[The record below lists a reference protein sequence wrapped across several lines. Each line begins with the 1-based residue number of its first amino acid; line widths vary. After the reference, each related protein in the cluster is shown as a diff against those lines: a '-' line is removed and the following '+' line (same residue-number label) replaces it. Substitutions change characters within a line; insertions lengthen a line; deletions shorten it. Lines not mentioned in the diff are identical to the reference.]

1 MNRKWRYLLI
11 GLGVFLLILLFGP
24 FLVPVPALEGTV
36 PPTELADTESRFVD
50 VEGLD
55 VHYKEQGEGEPALL
69 LLHGFAA
76 SIYTWREVM
85 DELSRYGRVIAY
97 DRPAFGLTERPV
109 DDRQTAVYS
118 SDYQP
123 LLATRLIDSLGV
135 EKAILIGNSA
145 GGTVAMRT
153 ALTYPERVEALI
165 LVDPAVY
172 TGQGMPAPARLLL
185 NTPQAN
191 HIGPLFVRRIQNWG
205 YDFGRMAW
213 HDPQGLTDEVWEA
226 YTRPLQADNWDRAL
240 WQYTSSRSSIN
251 LVDHLDELTLPV
263 LVITGDDDR
272 IVPTEQSV
280 RLAEELPNAELVV
293 IPNCGHV
300 PQEECPQAFIDAVDA
315 FIKKL

>member
-1 MNRKWRYLLI
+1 
-11 GLGVFLLILLFGP
+11 V
-24 FLVPVPALEGTV
+24 V
-36 PPTELADTESRFVD
+36 
-50 VEGLD
+50 
-55 VHYKEQGEGEPALL
+55 
-69 LLHGFAA
+69 
-76 SIYTWREVM
+76 
-85 DELSRYGRVIAY
+85 AY

-123 LLATRLIDSLGV
+123 LLATRLMDSLGV

-153 ALTYPERVEALI
+153 ALAYPERVEALI
-165 LVDPAVY
+165 LVDPAIY
-172 TGQGMPAPARLLL
+172 TGQGMPAPVRLLI
-185 NTPQAN
+185 NTPQAD
-191 HIGPLFVRRIQNWG
+191 HLGPLFARQIQERG

-213 HDPQGLTDEVWEA
+213 HDPQGFTDQVWAA
-226 YTRPLQADNWDRAL
+226 YTRPLQVENWDRAL
-240 WQYTSSRSSIN
+240 WQFTRSSSSSN

-280 RLAEELPNAELVV
+280 RLAKELPNADLVV

-300 PQEECPQAFIDAVDA
+300 PQEECPQAFLDAVDA